1 MASSYDNLSGEAIGN
16 TAAAESGMDLYEKH
30 FEAAGVG
37 KEPVDG
43 TQGENTDPAG
53 GAGDT
58 GQTEGDAGKASGKQK
73 ADGTDSNSGAK
84 DGDPKQ
90 SPDGKAAKEAGGDK
104 SAAGLTLHQA
114 ENLLGVSRQEVASL
128 RNQIGQVTQN
138 RDQWREKHLQLERT
152 VSQLQGVDPNSA
164 ALGVRIVKDMQR
176 DPVGTVKKLVAECL
190 AAGHTVEGIQAGLST
205 EVLGLIN
212 RQLNVQQPDTGPSE
226 EEINSAA
233 AQEVTHFY
241 GQYPD
246 ARVHDDLLARVLAD
260 HPQLSLEDAYFGIK
274 QQFVTRG
281 FDWSKPID
289 QQAKRSDQQADPQPF
304 PKPMTNGR
312 AVPNADVANR
322 VAVVPETMET
332 GDLVKL
338 AMREAGLN
346 I

>member
-1 MASSYDNLSGEAIGN
+1 MADEYDNLSGVAIGN
-16 TAAAESGMDLYEKH
+16 TAASEQGMDLFEKH
-30 FEAAGVG
+30 FEAAGAGKDTLDG
-37 KEPVDG
+37 KE
-43 TQGENTDPAG
+43 GENTDTPSG
-53 GAGDT
+53 EGDS
-58 GQTEGDAGKASGKQK
+58 TEGQGAEGKASGKQK
-73 ADGTDSNSGAK
+73 ADGTDSNSGTK

-90 SPDGKAAKEAGGDK
+90 SPDAKAAKEAGGDK
-104 SAAGLTLHQA
+104 SAQGLTLQQA
-114 ENLLGVSRQEVASL
+114 EGLLGVSRQEVASL

-152 VSQLQGVDPNSA
+152 VSSLHGVDPNSA

-190 AAGHTVEGIQAGLST
+190 AAGHTVDGIQAGLNA
-205 EVLGLIN
+205 EVLALVN
-212 RQLNVQQPDTGPSE
+212 RSLNTQQEDTGPTE
-226 EEINSAA
+226 EQINSAA
-233 AQEVTHFY
+233 AQEVTQFY

-260 HPQLSLEDAYFGIK
+260 HPQLNLEDAYFGIK
-274 QQFVTRG
+274 QQFATRG
-281 FDWSKPID
+281 FDWSKPLD

-304 PKPMTNGR
+304 AKPMTNGR
-312 AVPNADVANR
+312 AVPNADAAGR